1 MLAMYCT
8 LGVSQAH
15 AVPLL
20 LFRKPTREARLCMLL
35 QDEFYGG
42 GESEKGSGYAGCV
55 QHSLVSLRKGKSS
68 MLEASDAT
76 AS

>member
-1 MLAMYCT
+1 
-8 LGVSQAH
+8 
-15 AVPLL
+15 
-20 LFRKPTREARLCMLL
+20 MLL

-55 QHSLVSLRKGKSS
+55 QHSLVSLHKGKSS